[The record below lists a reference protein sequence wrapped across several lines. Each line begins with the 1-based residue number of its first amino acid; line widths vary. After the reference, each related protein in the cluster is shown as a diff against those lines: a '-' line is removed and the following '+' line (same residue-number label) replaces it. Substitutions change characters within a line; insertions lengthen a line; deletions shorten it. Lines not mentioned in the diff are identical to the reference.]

1 MKVRNKTSFTL
12 PVIKNLSEG
21 EATRYFQRLL
31 AIIADKIGTTLPYTS
46 YIETKAKVDKKIEED
61 YLLPLAQQ
69 IIDDPNVIDEA
80 YNILIP
86 RQYRKRYGQFFTPL
100 AIAKFMVNWVLQK
113 GAKKVLDPGVGTG
126 IFLSQVFN
134 LLKNEKTFQLTG
146 IDIDPALLNACF
158 IRLKLLGIDS
168 NRLRLLKG
176 DFLTWRVND
185 DEYDSIV
192 CNPPYVKFHGFDR
205 TIVKEISK
213 EFNIQMSQLTNIYAL
228 FFIRATKF
236 IDAGGRIAF
245 ITPSEFLYTGYG
257 AELKKFLLKNFK
269 IEAFILV
276 GLEKAVFEDAMT
288 TGLITLL
295 TKEKTEEWHKVK
307 FINLESDHYEVLK
320 DLEDFESVVE
330 TPQHQLNPEE
340 KWLVHFIRDE
350 NIRRLLDKLKPLST
364 IAAVDRGIATGFNEF
379 YTLSEE
385 TIRRFSIDEQ
395 FLKPV
400 IAKASQ
406 ATYYDFTFEDWDVL
420 RKKNENV
427 FLLYCFTEKPPEQ
440 LKKYLEYGLKLG
452 VHKRYIPSH
461 RKTWYSVDKR
471 EPAEI
476 LALVFSRE
484 RMRFIFNKAKVLN
497 LTPFHCVYPIFDDEL
512 KVKALLAYLNSNIC
526 KEIATL
532 CGRIYG
538 TGLRKL
544 EPKDL
549 ERLPVIDISS
559 LDQENIKRLANL
571 FDELC
576 RISREDV
583 TKEGEVKKKI
593 GETVRNILKN
603 SNQPQ
608 KLLDE
613 FIS

>member
-1 MKVRNKTSFTL
+1 MKVRNKSSFIL
-12 PVIKNLSEG
+12 PVIKNLREE
-21 EATRYFQRLL
+21 EATQYFQRLL
-31 AIIADKIGTTLPYTS
+31 TIVADKIGTTLPYTS
-46 YIETKAKVDKKIEED
+46 NIESKVDKKIEEN

-69 IIDDPNVIDEA
+69 IIDDPNVIDKA
-80 YNILIP
+80 YNILVP
-86 RQYRKRYGQFFTPL
+86 RQHRKKYGQFFTPPV
-100 AIAKFMVNWVLQK
+100 IAKFMVNWVLQK

-158 IRLKLLGIDS
+158 LRLKLLGVNTDG
-168 NRLRLLKG
+168 LRLLKG
-176 DFLTWRVND
+176 DFLTWRVD
-185 DEYDSIV
+185 DKYDSIV

-213 EFNIQMSQLTNIYAL
+213 EFNIQMSQLTNIYTL
-228 FFIRATKF
+228 FFIRATRF
-236 IDAGGRIAF
+236 IDVGGRIAF
-245 ITPSEFLYTGYG
+245 ITPSEFLYTCYG

-276 GLEKAVFEDAMT
+276 GLEKAVFEDVMS

-295 TKEKTEEWHKVK
+295 TKEKAEEWHKVK
-307 FINLESDHYEVLK
+307 FINLESEHYEVIK
-320 DLEDFESVVE
+320 DLENFENVVE
-330 TPQHQLNPEE
+330 IPQHKLNPEE
-340 KWLVHFIRDE
+340 KWLAHFIKDE
-350 NIRRLLDKLKPLST
+350 NIRRLLDKLIPLST
-364 IAAVDRGIATGFNEF
+364 IATVDRGIATGFNEF

-385 TIRRFSIDEQ
+385 TIRRFSIDKQ
-395 FLKPV
+395 FLQPV
-400 IAKASQ
+400 IAKASH
-406 ATYYDFTFEDWDVL
+406 ATYYDFTFEDWDAL

-440 LKKYLEYGLKLG
+440 LKEYLEYGLKLG
-452 VHKRYIPSH
+452 VHKRYLPSH
-461 RKTWYSVDKR
+461 RRAWYSVEKR

-484 RMRFIFNKAKVLN
+484 RMRFVFNKAKVLN
-497 LTPFHCVYPIFDDEL
+497 LTPFHCVYPTFNDEL

-583 TKEGEVKKKI
+583 TKEEEVKKKI
-593 GETVRNILKN
+593 DETVRDILLK
-603 SNQPQ
+603 SNQCQ